1 MPSGTCSRRAGFAD
15 TIRLLASLIV
25 LGCAIAGRTAENA
38 FGKRGNRVANAIS
51 LGRALGP
58 QRTLLDAVMA
68 WQWSAPA
75 FHDGMPGQPIW
86 SLQWRA
92 HSASRRPAPLRSES
106 RWPRR
111 WFVCFG
117 SLRCSIGE
125 LQTSSRGSA
134 APCAQAS
141 SPRSSPVFSWFPLAA
156 EDRMPPIAADQLT
169 DAQKK
174 AADAFVQGR
183 GYAVRGPFVP
193 LMRSPEVMLRAKAMG
208 DYLRFKS
215 TLGPC
220 LNEMVILI
228 TAREWTQQYEWH
240 AHYAIAL
247 KEGLRREIADA
258 IADGRRP
265 VGMAED
271 EDAAYDIATEILRTK
286 RVSDV
291 TYRRAVARFG
301 EQGVID
307 LLGVIGYY
315 NFLAV
320 VMNAT
325 RTALPDNVAEPL
337 KRYPE

>member
-1 MPSGTCSRRAGFAD
+1 MGGLTLRFGFIVTAMACA
-15 TIRLLASLIV
+15 LA
-25 LGCAIAGRTAENA
+25 
-38 FGKRGNRVANAIS
+38 
-51 LGRALGP
+51 
-58 QRTLLDAVMA
+58 
-68 WQWSAPA
+68 
-75 FHDGMPGQPIW
+75 
-86 SLQWRA
+86 
-92 HSASRRPAPLRSES
+92 APLR
-106 RWPRR
+106 
-111 WFVCFG
+111 
-117 SLRCSIGE
+117 
-125 LQTSSRGSA
+125 
-134 APCAQAS
+134 AQ
-141 SPRSSPVFSWFPLAA
+141 
-156 EDRMPPIAADQLT
+156 DRMPPIAADKLT
-169 DAQKK
+169 DVQKK
-174 AADAFVQGR
+174 AAETFAEGR

-193 LMRSPEVMLRAKAMG
+193 LIRSPEVMLRAKAMG

-215 TLGPC
+215 TLGSR

-228 TAREWTQQYEWH
+228 TAREWTQQYEWN

-271 EDAAYDIATEILRTK
+271 EDAAYYIATEILRTK

-291 TYRRAVARFG
+291 TYRRAVAKFG

-307 LLGVIGYY
+307 LLGVVGYY
-315 NFLAV
+315 NFLAI

>member
-1 MPSGTCSRRAGFAD
+1 
-15 TIRLLASLIV
+15 
-25 LGCAIAGRTAENA
+25 
-38 FGKRGNRVANAIS
+38 
-51 LGRALGP
+51 
-58 QRTLLDAVMA
+58 
-68 WQWSAPA
+68 
-75 FHDGMPGQPIW
+75 
-86 SLQWRA
+86 
-92 HSASRRPAPLRSES
+92 
-106 RWPRR
+106 
-111 WFVCFG
+111 
-117 SLRCSIGE
+117 
-125 LQTSSRGSA
+125 
-134 APCAQAS
+134 
-141 SPRSSPVFSWFPLAA
+141 
-156 EDRMPPIAADQLT
+156 MPPIASDQLT

-174 AADAFVQGR
+174 AADEFGQGR
-183 GYAVRGPFVP
+183 GYAVRGPFIP
-193 LMRSPEVMLRAKAMG
+193 LIRSPEVMLRAKAMG

-215 TLGPC
+215 TLGPR

-271 EDAAYDIATEILRTK
+271 EDAAYDIAK
-286 RVSDV
+286 
-291 TYRRAVARFG
+291 FG

-307 LLGVIGYY
+307 LLGVVGYY
-315 NFLAV
+315 NFLAI